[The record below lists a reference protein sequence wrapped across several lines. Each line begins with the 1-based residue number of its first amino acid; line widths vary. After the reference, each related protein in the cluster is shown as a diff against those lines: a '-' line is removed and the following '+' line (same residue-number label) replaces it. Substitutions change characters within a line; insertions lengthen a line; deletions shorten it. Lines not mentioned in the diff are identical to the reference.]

1 VRSDIPAAELEAP
14 IAFVNASLPHTW
26 DHIRKIRKSVGEA
39 LKNSDPSLRAAA
51 MMVTSELVENAVKYG
66 EEVAAAP
73 HISVALSVRK
83 NQLIISVSNGS
94 ADPSGIKELQQRIE
108 EIVRAPDKSTLY
120 MARLEELL
128 EEPTETGKLGLYRI
142 AFEGEFDLQ
151 FVYLDQVVTITATRT
166 YR

>member
-1 VRSDIPAAELEAP
+1 VPVKIPIELETP
-14 IAFVNASLPHTW
+14 ITFVNASLPHTW

-73 HISVALSVRK
+73 HITVALTVRK
-83 NQLIISVSNGS
+83 NQLVISVTNGS
-94 ADPSGIKELQQRIE
+94 ADLSGIKELQRRIE
-108 EIVRAPDKSTLY
+108 EIVHAPDKSTLY

-128 EEPTETGKLGLYRI
+128 AEPTETGKLGLYRI
-142 AFEGEFDLQ
+142 AFEGQFDLH
-151 FVYLDQVVTITATRT
+151 FEYIDQVVSITATRT
-166 YR
+166 YQ